1 VTESQTRFLKA
12 IAASIPM
19 DRIVEVYIF
28 PAIRSGQVETG
39 AAVVAAD
46 IEPAPL
52 GGPVAAEPVG
62 AEPVA
67 AESVVEPATERDAV
81 PAEDAIAAVAV
92 HRLTI
97 WSARYRLTI
106 KGPDRG
112 AWECDVVAEAD
123 APLVTMDAVVR
134 GVQERSGEAVEPERL
149 TADQFRVA
157 ISDTP
162 WATQP

>member
-1 VTESQTRFLKA
+1 MTDAQTRFLRA
-12 IAASIPM
+12 IGASIPA
-19 DRIVEVYIF
+19 DRIVEVHVF
-28 PAIRSGQVETG
+28 PAIRSGHVETG

-46 IEPAPL
+46 MEPAPL
-52 GGPVAAEPVG
+52 AEAGVVTDQGADELPTAA
-62 AEPVA
+62 
-67 AESVVEPATERDAV
+67 PAS
-81 PAEDAIAAVAV
+81 VAV
-92 HRLTI
+92 HRHTI
-97 WSARYRLTI
+97 YSARYRHTI

-123 APLVTMDAVVR
+123 APLVTMEAVVR

-149 TADQFRVA
+149 SADQFRIA

>member
-1 VTESQTRFLKA
+1 MTDAQVRFLRA

-19 DRIVEVYIF
+19 DRIVEVHVF
-28 PAIRSGQVETG
+28 PAIRSGPVETG

-46 IEPAPL
+46 MEPEPFSEATAA
-52 GGPVAAEPVG
+52 AAE
-62 AEPVA
+62 AEVA
-67 AESVVEPATERDAV
+67 GP
-81 PAEDAIAAVAV
+81 AAVAV
-92 HRLTI
+92 HRHTI
-97 WSARYRLTI
+97 YSARYRLTI

-134 GVQERSGEAVEPERL
+134 GVQERSGEAVEAERL
-149 TADQFRVA
+149 SAEQFRIA

>member
-1 VTESQTRFLKA
+1 MTEAQTRFLKA
-12 IAASIPM
+12 IAASVPAE
-19 DRIVEVYIF
+19 RIVEVHVF

-39 AAVVAAD
+39 AAVIAAD
-46 IEPAPL
+46 MEPAPL
-52 GGPVAAEPVG
+52 GEIDADAAAGDQPSDNAG
-62 AEPVA
+62 DTA
-67 AESVVEPATERDAV
+67 D
-81 PAEDAIAAVAV
+81 AAVAV
-92 HRLTI
+92 HRHTI
-97 WSARYRLTI
+97 YSARYRLTI

-149 TADQFRVA
+149 SADQFRVA

-162 WATQP
+162 WAIQP

>member
-1 VTESQTRFLKA
+1 MTDAQTRFLRA
-12 IAASIPM
+12 IAASVPI

-28 PAIRSGQVETG
+28 PAIRSGPVETG

-46 IEPAPL
+46 MEP
-52 GGPVAAEPVG
+52 EPVT
-62 AEPVA
+62 ESPVVA
-67 AESVVEPATERDAV
+67 PESDVDGP
-81 PAEDAIAAVAV
+81 AAVAV
-92 HRLTI
+92 HRHTI
-97 WSARYRLTI
+97 YSARYRLTI

-134 GVQERSGEAVEPERL
+134 GVQERSGEAVEAERL
-149 TADQFRVA
+149 SAEQFRIA

>member
-1 VTESQTRFLKA
+1 MTEAQTRFLRA
-12 IAASIPM
+12 IGASIAM
-19 DRIVEVYIF
+19 DRIVEVYVF

-46 IEPAPL
+46 MEPVPL
-52 GGPVAAEPVG
+52 GEANG
-62 AEPVA
+62 A
-67 AESVVEPATERDAV
+67 TDADV
-81 PAEDAIAAVAV
+81 SDAPTDSAAAVAV
-92 HRLTI
+92 HRHTI
-97 WSARYRLTI
+97 YSARYRLTI
-106 KGPDRG
+106 KGAERG

-149 TADQFRVA
+149 SADQFRVA

>member
-1 VTESQTRFLKA
+1 MTEAQTRFLKA
-12 IAASIPM
+12 IAASVPVE
-19 DRIVEVYIF
+19 RIVEVHVF

-46 IEPAPL
+46 MEPVPL
-52 GGPVAAEPVG
+52 SEPVVAEPDPEVG
-62 AEPVA
+62 D
-67 AESVVEPATERDAV
+67 T
-81 PAEDAIAAVAV
+81 AAVAV
-92 HRLTI
+92 HRHTI
-97 WSARYRLTI
+97 YSARYRLTV
-106 KGPDRG
+106 KGADRG

-134 GVQERSGEAVEPERL
+134 GVQERSGEAAEPERL
-149 TADQFRVA
+149 SAEQFRIA

>member
-1 VTESQTRFLKA
+1 MTEAQTRFLKA
-12 IAASIPM
+12 IAASVPSE
-19 DRIVEVYIF
+19 RIVEVHVF

-39 AAVVAAD
+39 AAVIAAD
-46 IEPAPL
+46 MEPAPL
-52 GGPVAAEPVG
+52 GAIDADAAAGDPPPVVG
-62 AEPVA
+62 DTA
-67 AESVVEPATERDAV
+67 D
-81 PAEDAIAAVAV
+81 AAVAV
-92 HRLTI
+92 HRHTI
-97 WSARYRLTI
+97 YSARYRLTI

-149 TADQFRVA
+149 SADQFRIA

-162 WATQP
+162 WAIQP